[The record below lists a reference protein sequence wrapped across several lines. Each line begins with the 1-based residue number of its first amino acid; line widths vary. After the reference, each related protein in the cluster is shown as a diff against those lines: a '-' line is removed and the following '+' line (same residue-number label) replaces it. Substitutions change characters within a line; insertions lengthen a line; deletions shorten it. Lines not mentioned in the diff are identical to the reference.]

1 MDRKEDKIC
10 VNDSIHTADMPHAR
24 AQDIQRNGLIMM
36 TFIEYKFKF
45 IWTIVH

>member
-24 AQDIQRNGLIMM
+24 AQDIQRNGLIMRLLL
-36 TFIEYKFKF
+36 T
-45 IWTIVH
+45 